1 MESKQKGGKQ
11 DPQQKPGADTA
22 HERKMQPRAQ
32 HSELEQAEE
41 AESLIQPS

>member
-11 DPQQKPGADTA
+11 DPQQKPGADPA

-32 HSELEQAEE
+32 HSKLEQAE
-41 AESLIQPS
+41 AESSIQPS